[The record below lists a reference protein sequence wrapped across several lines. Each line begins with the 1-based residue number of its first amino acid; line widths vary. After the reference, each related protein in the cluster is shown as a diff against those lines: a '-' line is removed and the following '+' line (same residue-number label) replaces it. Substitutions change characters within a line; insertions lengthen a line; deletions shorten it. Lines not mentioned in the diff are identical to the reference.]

1 MTVVKEKFLKRD
13 EIDFIRNIN
22 NKEREDEIKDPE
34 QSEEFEIEPKPHKRV
49 RIDK

>member
-1 MTVVKEKFLKRD
+1 VKEKFLKRD
-13 EIDFIRNIN
+13 EIDFIRKIN
-22 NKEREDEIKDPE
+22 NKEREDAE